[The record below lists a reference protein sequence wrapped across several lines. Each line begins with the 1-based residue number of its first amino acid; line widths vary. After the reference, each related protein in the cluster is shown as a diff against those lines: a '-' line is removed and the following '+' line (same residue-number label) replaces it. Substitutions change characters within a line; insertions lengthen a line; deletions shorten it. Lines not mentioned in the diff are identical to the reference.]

1 MTPGRLLQALMTERG
16 LNQSRLANRM
26 KELQAA
32 GQWEHATVSQATIG
46 RISNDKPSGEV
57 KRPTLQ
63 ALAAYFGVPDPEAFA
78 SGDASEVEAVRRGM
92 IPDDT
97 PGPGAATLSVH
108 TDQAHLDVMKAA
120 AASGSGAVLLGSA
133 LAIEIDKISDAKI
146 RERAFLAAM
155 VAIRRTGGFP

>member
-1 MTPGRLLQALMTERG
+1 MTPGKLLQALMTERG
-16 LNQSRLANRM
+16 LNQLRLAHRM
-26 KELQAA
+26 KEMQAA
-32 GQWEHATVSQATIG
+32 GQWEHAAVSQATIG
-46 RISNDKPSGEV
+46 RISNDKPVGDV

-78 SGDASEVEAVRRGM
+78 SSDAAAVEAVRRGM
-92 IPDDT
+92 LPDDT
-97 PGPGAATLSVH
+97 PGPGAAILGTEA
-108 TDQAHLDVMKAA
+108 DQAQRDVMKAA